1 MLILS
6 RKLGEVICIGDD
18 VTITVTDIHANK
30 VRLAFSAP
38 RDIIIH
44 RKEVYDAINEQKA
57 AP

>member
-1 MLILS
+1 MLVFS
-6 RKLGEVICIGDD
+6 RKLGEQIIIGDD
-18 VTITVTDIHANK
+18 IVVTILDIRGDN

-44 RKEVYDAINEQKA
+44 RKEVYDAINKQKP